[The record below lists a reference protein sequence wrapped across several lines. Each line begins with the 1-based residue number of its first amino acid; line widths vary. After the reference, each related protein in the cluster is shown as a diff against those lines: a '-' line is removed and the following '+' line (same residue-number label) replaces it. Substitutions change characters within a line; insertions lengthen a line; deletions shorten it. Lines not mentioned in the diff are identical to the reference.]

1 MNQDKALQKSQIR
14 AEKEAKAAAKRAD
27 KAAKREAAAAK
38 QAADKAQELE
48 TYGREVLSEMFST
61 HQVKIY
67 DKGFVKVGFFSQFEK
82 LVSIQASMDS
92 LQKKTGPGRAVSFVF
107 TGGLSSLGP
116 NKRGDLL
123 LTIVTDKTV
132 HSLSTD
138 VPYEHDMKSLKKIE
152 QAGLAVLKALDHEG
166 PVAAAAEGLGEALE
180 KLVTLHKSGS
190 LTDEEFSQAKAK
202 LLNQ

>member
-1 MNQDKALQKSQIR
+1 MHRDKAERKSQIK
-14 AEKEAKAAAKRAD
+14 AEKEAKALAKRAD

-38 QAADKAQELE
+38 QAADEARELE

-61 HQVKIY
+61 HQIKIY
-67 DKGFVKVGFFSQFEK
+67 DKGFVKVGFFSQFER
-82 LVSIQASMDS
+82 LVSIQASMDN

-107 TGGLSSLGP
+107 TAGLSSLGP

-123 LTIVTDKTV
+123 LTIVTDKKV
-132 HSLSTD
+132 HALSTD

-152 QAGLAVLKALDHEG
+152 QAGLAVLNALDNEG
-166 PVAAAAEGLGEALE
+166 PVAASPEGLGEALD
-180 KLVTLHKSGS
+180 KLVILHKSGS